1 MSSTETQRKTEPFS
15 RIFIQHGPALRTFAA
30 AAILT
35 ILLVSFRPFQPGGA
49 LNPGEGGDVLNQ
61 LGFGGV
67 GAVSI
72 VLLIS
77 FVDRRALASMLS
89 PVWLV
94 MLAFVFMS
102 VQHALNPA
110 AAFRAVMFMM
120 MGVFGVLAALSLN
133 SGADGFSRTLLV
145 AGSVVL
151 ALSFAGIVLLPD
163 VAKHTVFSE
172 EPEHAGLWRGI
183 YSHKNVAGPI
193 MAGILFSGLFLFR
206 RGMRWQGAGIAGAA
220 LIFLSNTGS
229 KTSALL
235 APMVFLLVAGPGFL
249 GMRRLAP
256 FAVFLTI
263 CAFALATVGSVLFK
277 PLEEMRQW
285 ISPGATFTG
294 RTELWKFAFENI
306 AQRPWTGFGFES
318 FWFTPQIYYGELNR
332 ELDWDVRGAVHGHNG
347 YVDIALTMGIP
358 ALIAAVLAM
367 ILTPLFDYA
376 RVQKTRENVLMADLF
391 LMIFTFS
398 ALNAFLESFFFR
410 RADPVWLLFLL
421 AVFGLRMVSRFKVTS

>member
-1 MSSTETQRKTEPFS
+1 MSSTETLRRTDRVS
-15 RIFIQHGPALRTFAA
+15 RIFTEHSIALRTFAA

-35 ILLVSFRPFQPGGA
+35 ILLVSFRPFQPGGG
-49 LNPGEGGDVLNQ
+49 LKPGETGDVLNQ

-67 GAVSI
+67 GVVSLL
-72 VLLIS
+72 LLIS
-77 FVDRRALASMLS
+77 FVDRRALAAMLS
-89 PVWLV
+89 PIWLL
-94 MLAFVFMS
+94 MLAFVLLS
-102 VQHALNPA
+102 VQHALSPSS
-110 AAFRAVMFMM
+110 AFRAVLFMM
-120 MGVFGVLAALSLN
+120 TGVLGVLAALSLN
-133 SGADGFSRTLLV
+133 TGADGFSKTLLI

-151 ALSFAGIVLLPD
+151 GLSFAGIILLPD
-163 VAKHTVFSE
+163 VAKHTMFSE

-193 MAGILFSGLFLFR
+193 MAGLMFSGLYLFR
-206 RGMRWQGAGIAGAA
+206 RGLRWQGALMAGAA

-235 APMVFLLVAGPGFL
+235 APMVFVLVAGPGFI

-256 FAVFLTI
+256 FGVFLTI
-263 CAFALATVGSVLFK
+263 CSFALATVGSVLFK
-277 PLEEMRQW
+277 PLTELREA

-318 FWFTPQIYYGELNR
+318 FWFSPMVYYGEPPT
-332 ELDWDVRGAVHGHNG
+332 ELSWDVRGAVHGHNG

-358 ALIAAVLAM
+358 ALIIAVAAM
-367 ILTPLFDYA
+367 IIAPLLDYA
-376 RVQKTRENVLMADLF
+376 RVRKTRENVLMADLF

-410 RADPVWLLFLL
+410 RADPVWLMFLL
-421 AVFGLRMVSRFKVTS
+421 AVFGLRMVSRFEVGK

>member
-1 MSSTETQRKTEPFS
+1 MSSTETLRRTDRFS
-15 RIFIQHGPALRTFAA
+15 RILTDHSAALRTLAA

-35 ILLVSFRPFQPGGA
+35 ILLVSFRPFQPGGG
-49 LNPGEGGDVLNQ
+49 LKPGEGGDVLNQ

-67 GAVSI
+67 GAVSLL
-72 VLLIS
+72 LLIS
-77 FVDRRALASMLS
+77 FVDRRALAAMLS
-89 PVWLV
+89 PIWLL
-94 MLAFVFMS
+94 MLAFVLMS
-102 VQHALNPA
+102 VQHALSPSS
-110 AAFRAVMFMM
+110 AFRAVLFMM
-120 MGVFGVLAALSLN
+120 TGVLSVLAALSLN
-133 SGADGFSRTLLV
+133 PGADGFSKTLLI
-145 AGSVVL
+145 AGSIVL

-193 MAGILFSGLFLFR
+193 MAGLVFSGLYLFR
-206 RGMRWQGAGIAGAA
+206 RGLRWQGGLMAGAA

-263 CAFALATVGSVLFK
+263 CTFAMATVGSVLFK
-277 PLEEMRQW
+277 PLTALREA

-306 AQRPWTGFGFES
+306 TQRPWTGFGFES
-318 FWFTPQIYYGELNR
+318 FWFSPMVYYGEPPT

-358 ALIAAVLAM
+358 ALIVAMSAM
-367 ILTPLFDYA
+367 IIAPLLDYA
-376 RVQKTRENVLMADLF
+376 RVRKTRENVLMADLF

-421 AVFGLRMVSRFKVTS
+421 AVFGLRMVSRFEVSK